1 MGKRQHFLSTAGSQR
16 KTGILERQSC
26 GEMTPCGSSQRRC
39 LRCVAHI
46 WCYLLRATLWSPH
59 LVPSGTRSWSSAL
72 FMLKSAWRREGPSIS
87 WYSVTNQPP
96 AQHLETIMFMLTS
109 LLVSRPGSDM
119 TDFVWACLCICGQLA
134 VQLGLVGWLAVSCGS
149 LAPGSGSLITSY

>member
-1 MGKRQHFLSTAGSQR
+1 MPPYGALTWCHQELGLGHLLFCAQAASLLGEEKAPLSVS
-16 KTGILERQSC
+16 
-26 GEMTPCGSSQRRC
+26 
-39 LRCVAHI
+39 
-46 WCYLLRATLWSPH
+46 WC
-59 LVPSGTRSWSSAL
+59 
-72 FMLKSAWRREGPSIS
+72 
-87 WYSVTNQPP
+87 SVTNQPP
-96 AQHLETIMFMLTS
+96 AQRLETIMFMLTS